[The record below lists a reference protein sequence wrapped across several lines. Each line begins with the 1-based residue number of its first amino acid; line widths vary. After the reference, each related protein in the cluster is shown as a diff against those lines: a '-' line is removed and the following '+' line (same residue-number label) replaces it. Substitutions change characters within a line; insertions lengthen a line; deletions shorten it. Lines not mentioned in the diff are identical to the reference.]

1 MLYGGDMTIQ
11 SKAFRTLPLPSF
23 VEGMARV
30 LDLGGTLRN
39 QNDLNVSREVDS
51 AAVLSDWMV
60 TGDDLRGAIT
70 VYGERIG

>member
-1 MLYGGDMTIQ
+1 MTIQ
-11 SKAFRTLPLPSF
+11 PNLFSLPPAPSF
-23 VEGMARV
+23 VEGIARA

-39 QNDLNVSREVDS
+39 QTNRYASREVDS

-70 VYGERIG
+70 VYGERI